1 MLSIGLGAD
10 TRHASTKSTLSV
22 VCKKKKKEIQR
33 SKCKGLID
41 FI

>member
-22 VCKKKKKEIQR
+22 VCKKKKKE
-33 SKCKGLID
+33 KK
-41 FI
+41 FNEVNVKV